1 MYKSMISY
9 YKVTC
14 INIETSSKEIH
25 LIQKSWFSLKFVHIY
40 IEYIYREYNELDGF
54 NKIHIQNSNHYVS
67 NKMLPGNMFH
77 NSLIKILKI

>member
-9 YKVTC
+9 YNVTC
-14 INIETSSKEIH
+14 INIETSCKEIH

-40 IEYIYREYNELDGF
+40 IEYNELDGF

>member
-9 YKVTC
+9 YNVTC

-40 IEYIYREYNELDGF
+40 IEYIHREYNELDGF

>member
-14 INIETSSKEIH
+14 INIETSCKEIH
-25 LIQKSWFSLKFVHIY
+25 LIQKSWFSLKFVYIY
-40 IEYIYREYNELDGF
+40 IEYNGLDGF

-67 NKMLPGNMFH
+67 NKMLLGNIFY